1 MIYQPRRSQSSETP
15 GICLSIQL
23 KERNKR
29 IQFETEETTNKE
41 SQYRIHKLDSNCDV
55 IPNNDNL
62 PLKEHFSSTP
72 KPLWSNYYASFD
84 EQTTMSPDTNSEA
97 TNEFIL
103 SLQGNNSYLKILI
116 KAAQLSRKKS

>member
-1 MIYQPRRSQSSETP
+1 M
-15 GICLSIQL
+15 SIQL

-62 PLKEHFSSTP
+62 PLKEHFPSTP

-116 KAAQLSRKKS
+116 KAAQFHEKILDKNAFYHR